1 MIKKIKKVIKMMIRS
16 LLSVIEKNFKILG
29 RSKFSLGA
37 IILVPFLVILLAGF
51 AFNSSSL
58 AGINVGVYSD
68 SYSNL
73 TEEVLLGLGENF
85 TINKLNSSDEC
96 IDSVKSSNSQICVI
110 FPKDLSEEGTSEEVV
125 LYVDHS
131 RLNLAYT
138 LLHEIG
144 SKISIKASDLGISLV
159 QELISALGNIKTSL
173 PDQKSKIELSK
184 NNLQTISEKAEFEL
198 STEHIENISS
208 ILISVQAAAN
218 STTVKRKINETL
230 VILSILNES
239 LLNASGN
246 LEYIETQSEETLVI
260 LNNIAKDSDEINL
273 EINQINVL
281 EAEKIISPIKTKI
294 ESINVDSNNKD
305 YLLPTIISLIALFG
319 AILLSSTFV
328 LQERKSK
335 AYFRKFLTPTRD
347 ITFLLG
353 NYLTCLAIL
362 IAQFLLV
369 FLGLIFVLNMN
380 FAGVWPEIVLILFLA
395 LSAFTFIGMFI
406 GYLFKSEETTIF
418 AGVLVAALMMFFS
431 NAMLPVETISNQ
443 LKNIALF
450 NPLVVCDAALKKVT
464 MFGLDLSYLSNELYV
479 LAGFFLVFAIL
490 SFLGR
495 KITKRML

>member
-1 MIKKIKKVIKMMIRS
+1 MEIRA
-16 LLSVIEKNFKILG
+16 LLSIIEKNFKILG
-29 RSKFSLGA
+29 RSKFSLIA
-37 IILVPFLVILLAGF
+37 IILVPFLVILLASF

-58 AGINVGVYSD
+58 AGVNVGVYSE

-73 TEEVLLGLGENF
+73 TEEVLQGLSENF
-85 TINKLNSSDEC
+85 TIIKENSSEEC
-96 IDSVKSSNSQICVI
+96 INSVKASTSQICVV
-110 FPKDLSEEGTSEEVV
+110 FPKDLSSEGSEEEVV
-125 LYVDHS
+125 FYVDHS

-144 SKISIKASDLGISLV
+144 SKISIKASDLGVSLV

-184 NNLQTISEKAEFEL
+184 QNLQEIIGKTDFNL
-198 STEHIENISS
+198 SALQIENISS
-208 ILISVQAAAN
+208 ILNSAYILAN
-218 STTVKRKINETL
+218 SSSAQLKINESL
-230 VILSILNES
+230 VILEILNQS
-239 LLNASGN
+239 FLTASEN
-246 LEYIETQSEETLVI
+246 LAYIETQSEETKII
-260 LNNIAKDSDEINL
+260 LDTLAEKSDQINL

-281 EAEKIISPIKTKI
+281 DAEKIISPIKTKI
-294 ESINVDSNNKD
+294 ESINVGSNNKD

-353 NYLTCLAIL
+353 NYITCLIIL
-362 IAQFLLV
+362 FAQFILV
-369 FLGLIFVLNMN
+369 FLGLIFILSMN
-380 FAGVWPEIVLILFLA
+380 FAGIWPEILLILFLS

-418 AGVLVAALMMFFS
+418 AGVLASALMMFFS
-431 NAMLPVETISNQ
+431 NVILPIETISHTFE
-443 LKNIALF
+443 KITLF
-450 NPLVVCDAALKKVT
+450 NPLVIVDSALKKVIL
-464 MFGLDLSYLSNELYV
+464 FGLDLSYMSNEIYTL
-479 LAGFFLVFAIL
+479 LGFFVVFGVL
-490 SFLGR
+490 SYLGR

>member
-1 MIKKIKKVIKMMIRS
+1 MEIRA
-16 LLSVIEKNFKILG
+16 LLSIIEKNFKILG
-29 RSKFSLGA
+29 RSKFSLIA
-37 IILVPFLVILLAGF
+37 IILVPFLVILLASF

-58 AGINVGVYSD
+58 AGVNVGVYSE

-73 TEEVLLGLGENF
+73 TEEVLQGLSENF
-85 TINKLNSSDEC
+85 TIIKENSSEEC
-96 IDSVKSSNSQICVI
+96 INSVKASTSQICVV
-110 FPKDLSEEGTSEEVV
+110 FPKDLSSEGSEEEVV
-125 LYVDHS
+125 FYVDHS

-144 SKISIKASDLGISLV
+144 SKISIKASDLGVSLV

-184 NNLQTISEKAEFEL
+184 QNLQEIIGKTDFNL
-198 STEHIENISS
+198 SALQIENISS
-208 ILISVQAAAN
+208 ILNSAYILAN
-218 STTVKRKINETL
+218 SSSAQLKINESL
-230 VILSILNES
+230 VILEILNQS
-239 LLNASGN
+239 FLTASEN
-246 LEYIETQSEETLVI
+246 LAYIETQSEETKII
-260 LNNIAKDSDEINL
+260 LDTLAEKSDQINL

-281 EAEKIISPIKTKI
+281 DAEKIISPIKTKI
-294 ESINVDSNNKD
+294 ESINVGSNNKD

-353 NYLTCLAIL
+353 NYITCLIIL
-362 IAQFLLV
+362 FAQFILV
-369 FLGLIFVLNMN
+369 FLGLIFILSMN
-380 FAGVWPEIVLILFLA
+380 FAGIWPEILLILFLS

-418 AGVLVAALMMFFS
+418 AGVLASAVMMFFS
-431 NAMLPVETISNQ
+431 NVILPIETISHTFE
-443 LKNIALF
+443 KITLF
-450 NPLVVCDAALKKVT
+450 NPLVIVDSALKKVIL
-464 MFGLDLSYLSNELYV
+464 FGLDLSYMSNEIYTL
-479 LAGFFLVFAIL
+479 LGFFVVFGVL
-490 SFLGR
+490 SYLGR